1 MQRLEMIDDIRKY
14 ANLLML
20 EDPKLDYAKATD
32 RAKMEIFGQDLNV
45 PKYSIT
51 SKGVEVDVKKEKTL
65 KDIAFEETGGVI
77 KVELYTEE
85 QLKEIIIAK
94 RMGVQIEEFVN
105 IFYTPEQIRVIT
117 LAYSMGKDITSY
129 TNNLYFDPKSEMKKL
144 EEDAK
149 VYVLESKN

>member
-20 EDPKLDYAKATD
+20 EDPTLDYAKATD
-32 RAKMEIFGQDLNV
+32 RAKVEIFGENLNV
-45 PKYSIT
+45 PKYAIT
-51 SKGVEVDVKKEKTL
+51 SKSVEVDSKVKKTIKE
-65 KDIAFEETGGVI
+65 IAAEETGGAI
-77 KVELYTEE
+77 RVELYTDE

-94 RMGVQIEEFVN
+94 RMGVQVEEFIN

-129 TNNLYFDPKSEMKKL
+129 ANNLYFDPKSEMKKL
-144 EEDAK
+144 ELDAK
-149 VYVLESKN
+149 VYVLEPKN

>member
-20 EDPKLDYAKATD
+20 EDPTLDYAKATD
-32 RAKMEIFGQDLNV
+32 RAKVEIFGENLNV
-45 PKYSIT
+45 PKYTIT
-51 SKGVEVDVKKEKTL
+51 SKSVEVDSKVKKTIKE
-65 KDIAFEETGGVI
+65 IAAEETGGAI
-77 KVELYTEE
+77 RVELYTDE

-94 RMGVQIEEFVN
+94 RMGVQVEEFIN

-129 TNNLYFDPKSEMKKL
+129 ANNLYFDPKSEMKKL
-144 EEDAK
+144 ESDAK
-149 VYVLESKN
+149 VYVLEPKN

>member
-20 EDPKLDYAKATD
+20 EDPTLDYAKATD

-45 PKYSIT
+45 PKYVIT
-51 SKGVEVDVKKEKTL
+51 SKSVDVDVKSKKTL
-65 KDIAFEETGGVI
+65 KEIAAEETGGAI
-77 KVELYTEE
+77 RVELYTEE

-94 RMGVQIEEFVN
+94 RMGVQVEDFIN

-129 TNNLYFDPKSEMKKL
+129 ANNLYFDPKSELRKL
-144 EEDAK
+144 EEESK
-149 VYVLESKN
+149 IYVLEQAA

>member
-20 EDPKLDYAKATD
+20 EDPTLDYAKATD
-32 RAKMEIFGQDLNV
+32 RAKVEIFGENLNV
-45 PKYSIT
+45 PKYTIT
-51 SKGVEVDVKKEKTL
+51 SKSVEVDSKVKKTIKE
-65 KDIAFEETGGVI
+65 IAAEETGGAI
-77 KVELYTEE
+77 RVELYTDE

-94 RMGVQIEEFVN
+94 RMGVQVEEFIN

-129 TNNLYFDPKSEMKKL
+129 ANNLYFDPKSEMKKL
-144 EEDAK
+144 ESDAK
-149 VYVLESKN
+149 VYVLETKN